1 MPTALITGGSVGIG
15 AAFASSL
22 AARGDDLVLVARDTR
37 RLEEAAESLRR
48 RHGILVDALVA
59 DLSDRDEVQRVADRV
74 ADPTRPI
81 DLLVNNAGFGVS
93 TRLTDPDLSQI
104 ERGLDV
110 MCRAVLVLGG
120 AAGAAM
126 RERGHGAIVNVSSV
140 AGFATMGGYSAI
152 KAWVTSYTEGLATEL
167 SGTGVTAT
175 ALCPGFVHTEFHQ
188 RARINMSKFPDIGW
202 VDADE
207 VVATCL
213 RDVARGRVVS
223 IPTRR
228 YRALT
233 LLARHAPRFLVRR
246 ASGAVSRARHH

>member
-15 AAFASSL
+15 AAFARSL
-22 AARGDDLVLVARDTR
+22 AARGDDLVLVARDAQ
-37 RLEEAAESLRR
+37 RLEEAAAGLRR
-48 RHGILVDALVA
+48 RHGVLVDTMVA
-59 DLSDRDEVQRVADRV
+59 DLADRADVQRVADRV

-93 TRLTDPDLSQI
+93 ARLTDPDLSQI

-152 KAWVTSYTEGLATEL
+152 KAWVTSYTEGLAAEL
-167 SGTGVTAT
+167 SGTGVTVT
-175 ALCPGFVHTEFHQ
+175 AVCPGFVRTEFHQ
-188 RARINMSKFPDIGW
+188 RASINMSKFPEIGW

-207 VVATCL
+207 VVSTCL

-228 YRALT
+228 YRVVAG
-233 LLARHAPRFLVRR
+233 LARHAPRVLVRR
-246 ASGAVSRARHH
+246 VSRAISNARHR

>member
-15 AAFASSL
+15 SAFARSL
-22 AARGDDLVLVARDTR
+22 AARGDDLVLVARDAG
-37 RLEEAAESLRR
+37 RLEESAAGLRR
-48 RHGILVDALVA
+48 RHGVRVDTLAA
-59 DLSDRDEVQRVADRV
+59 DLSDRAEVQRVADRV

-81 DLLVNNAGFGVS
+81 DLLVNNAGFGLS
-93 TRLTDPDLSQI
+93 TRLTDADLSEI

-126 RERGHGAIVNVSSV
+126 QARGHGSIVNVSSV

-167 SGTGVTAT
+167 AGSGVTAT
-175 ALCPGFVHTEFHQ
+175 VVCPGFVHTEFHE
-188 RARINMSKFPDIGW
+188 RASINMSKLPDIGW

-228 YRALT
+228 YRAVT
-233 LLARHAPRFLVRR
+233 VLARHAPRFLVRR
-246 ASGAVSRARHH
+246 VSGAVSRARHR

>member
-1 MPTALITGGSVGIG
+1 MPTVLITGGSVGIG
-15 AAFASSL
+15 AAFARSL
-22 AARGDDLVLVARDTR
+22 ASRGDDLVLVARDAG
-37 RLEEAAESLRR
+37 RLEESAVSLRR
-48 RHGILVDALVA
+48 RHGVLVDTLVA
-59 DLSDRDEVQRVADRV
+59 DLGDRAEVQRVADRLS
-74 ADPTRPI
+74 DPTRPV
-81 DLLVNNAGFGVS
+81 DLLVNNAGFGVA
-93 TRLTDPDLSQI
+93 TRLTDADLSQI

-152 KAWVTSYTEGLATEL
+152 KAWVTSYTEGLANEL

-175 ALCPGFVHTEFHQ
+175 ALCPGFVRTEFHR
-188 RARINMSKFPDIGW
+188 RAGINMSTFPEIGW
-202 VDADE
+202 LDVDE

-228 YRALT
+228 YWAVSM
-233 LLARHAPRFLVRR
+233 LARHAPRPLVRR
-246 ASGAVSRARHH
+246 VSRAISSARQH